1 MPRAAGSPLCG
12 RTSAA
17 GATNLS
23 DFIPPKAQKRPHKGP
38 QDGAKSF
45 VCRALSHIF
54 VGKADTQTLDT
65 QRFLGTPKAPQDGA
79 KSSVCRALLHFFV
92 GKADTHILFTLCKL
106 DRDIVTV
113 QEGKKHT
120 NTNNF
125 SGDPPARSKPRGSF
139 EERLKVCGDLLFL
152 SFGRSLVHGCF
163 LLACALPLGNGAPI
177 PCCRGFVAKWAVLSF

>member
-79 KSSVCRALLHFFV
+79 KSSVCRALLHFLLE
-92 GKADTHILFTLCKL
+92 KLTHTYFLHLASSTGTSLQFRKEKNTQTQTIFPEIL
-106 DRDIVTV
+106 
-113 QEGKKHT
+113 
-120 NTNNF
+120 
-125 SGDPPARSKPRGSF
+125 PRGQSQEVASKNDSKF
-139 EERLKVCGDLLFL
+139 VVICCFFL
-152 SFGRSLVHGCF
+152 S
-163 LLACALPLGNGAPI
+163 
-177 PCCRGFVAKWAVLSF
+177 VAH